1 VSATTLSPD
10 IAAVA
15 SHTDMTNPR
24 GFASDNNAGIHP
36 EILQAIVAANH
47 GHVHGYGDDP
57 YTERAVA
64 QFKRHFGGDTA
75 AYILFN
81 GTGANVAALSTLV
94 PPWGAVICAQSA
106 HVNVDESSAPERFI
120 GCRLVDVPTPDGKL
134 TIDAIRANIARLGD
148 VHHVQ
153 AGAVLITQPTE
164 LGTLYSVDEIRALC
178 DFAHAHGLL
187 TMMDGARV
195 SNAAAALDLPFR
207 AFTRDAGIDVLTFG
221 GTKIGLMLGE
231 AALFFKPEL
240 ARNFHFIRKQAMQL
254 ESKMRFLACQFEA
267 LLAGDLWR
275 RNAAH
280 ANAMAQR
287 LVRALDGTP
296 NLRLTQKVQANAVFA
311 VIPRKHIAALQ
322 EAYFFY
328 EWNEAIDEVRWMTSW
343 DTTEADVDA
352 FAALVRRTLGAKES

>member
-1 VSATTLSPD
+1 VS
-10 IAAVA
+10 VA
-15 SHTDMTNPR
+15 SQSTIPHAESVNAR

-36 EILQAIVAANH
+36 DILAAIAAANH

-64 QFKRHFGGDTA
+64 QFKRHFGHDTA
-75 AYILFN
+75 AFLMFN
-81 GTGANVAALSTLV
+81 GTGANVAALSAMV
-94 PPWGAVICAQSA
+94 PAWGAVICAQSA
-106 HVNVDESSAPERFI
+106 HINVDESSAPERFI

-134 TIDAIRANIARLGD
+134 TIDAIRANIMRIGD

-153 AGAVLITQPTE
+153 AGAILITQTTE

-187 TMMDGARV
+187 TIMDGARI
-195 SNAAAALDLPFR
+195 SNAAAALNLPFR

-231 AALFFKPEL
+231 AVLFFKPEL

-267 LLAGDLWR
+267 LLAGDLWL

-280 ANAMAQR
+280 ANAMAHR
-287 LVRALDGTP
+287 LAAALTGVP
-296 NLRLTQKVQANAVFA
+296 GLRLTQPVQANAVFA
-311 VIPRKHIAALQ
+311 VIPRRHIATLQ
-322 EAYFFY
+322 ERFFFY
-328 EWNEAIDEVRWMTSW
+328 EWNEAIDEVRWMTAW

-352 FAALVRRTLGAKES
+352 FAAEVRRVLSHSP